1 MANACDRCAKTVKSE
16 EDFVECSGFCHH
28 LVHMKCAKL
37 NKPFLKVLD
46 ENPKLFW
53 ICDECCKLIKLARFR
68 DSVSSFGSAFAS
80 ITERTESIFAELKA
94 EIKKNSQ
101 QISRLSRKVPVSSPL
116 PPKPDGFGHNAKRR
130 REDSSEPSKTL
141 ECCRKPS
148 NNCNITTVPTPC
160 SLVWIYLS
168 RFHPSVSKE
177 MVSQLTKD
185 GLQCS
190 EDVTVIPLVKKD
202 VDVNTLNFVSFKV
215 GILPKF
221 REAALNPD
229 TRCFVSRVR
238 RQQKAEHLVS
248 SNRYFST
255 DSRRK
260 CMQHRYECRRSNTQ
274 SAPFDENTAP
284 ANVMRVQ
291 WNHTGTHWS

>member
-46 ENPKLFW
+46 ENPNLFW

-80 ITERTESIFAELKA
+80 IAERTESIFAELKA

-116 PPKPDGFGHNAKRR
+116 PPKPDGFGPNAKRR

-141 ECCRKPS
+141 EGCRKPS
-148 NNCNITTVPTPC
+148 DNCNIATVPTPC

-229 TRCFVSRVR
+229 TWPQGVLFREFEDNKKQNIWYPPIDIS
-238 RQQKAEHLVS
+238 
-248 SNRYFST
+248 
-255 DSRRK
+255 
-260 CMQHRYECRRSNTQ
+260 
-274 SAPFDENTAP
+274 PPIPDENGCSTVM
-284 ANVMRVQ
+284 NVDEVTPSPLRLMRTPPRQ
-291 WNHTGTHWS
+291 TL